1 LVVDLAGTQESCV
14 RWRCLGPNTERG
26 TFGGTYLGMPVVNIL
41 SVICKEAASVMQSLA
56 TSAVATCYI
65 VRSGGRG
72 GRGGYSESQQRNKG
86 VLVESQGKRTTFGD
100 DSD

>member
-1 LVVDLAGTQESCV
+1 
-14 RWRCLGPNTERG
+14 
-26 TFGGTYLGMPVVNIL
+26 
-41 SVICKEAASVMQSLA
+41 MQSLA

>member
-1 LVVDLAGTQESCV
+1 
-14 RWRCLGPNTERG
+14 
-26 TFGGTYLGMPVVNIL
+26 MPVVNIL

-72 GRGGYSESQQRNKG
+72 GRGGRGGYSESQQRNKG